1 MAENKREASAAARSS
16 DPRASRSQQRHRQRS
31 VFQYITILFAA
42 ALVLLLY
49 TFMMERRQF
58 ELQKEQD
65 RANISDLQKQSTSAV
80 QRLEQLIAENDAL
93 KDQLE
98 EEKAQLDALQ
108 DRHDQLEADY
118 NLSEQAN
125 ISLEQETE
133 ALEHLC
139 LLERAYSQKKYN
151 QCREIIQQ
159 MGELLPNYL
168 PPASALGEDQPSPA
182 ARYQE
187 IYDKVMK

>member
-65 RANISDLQKQSTSAV
+65 RANISDLQKQPTSAV

-159 MGELLPNYL
+159 MGEQLPNYL